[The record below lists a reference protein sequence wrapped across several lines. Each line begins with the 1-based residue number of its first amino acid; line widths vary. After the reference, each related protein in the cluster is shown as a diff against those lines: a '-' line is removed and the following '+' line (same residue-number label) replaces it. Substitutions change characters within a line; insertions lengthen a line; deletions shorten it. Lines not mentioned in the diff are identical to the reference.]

1 MEYNYLINLYILK
14 AYTQGIKSWET
25 CAFLEEVEHVIS

>member
-14 AYTQGIKSWET
+14 AYAQEIKAWEM